1 MSIDQTDSKQKQ
13 PISSELQKQISME
26 LDQIRVKPTLVKNT
40 PQKCDQRN
48 VSDKWLNVHGVY

>member
-40 PQKCDQRN
+40 PQKIMIRVTYPIND
-48 VSDKWLNVHGVY
+48 